1 MLGWLKSSHAQG
13 FQVVSPKYP
22 QMFSVHKQR
31 DATNIAYK
39 NPKGGLRSA
48 LPRAAIAVFF
58 HELCW
63 HDVHW
68 QELQVHRWS
77 QRPGP
82 DQQGV
87 IVIGRY
93 WGCSFHQ
100 VWEYPYLGG
109 FAAGILSLPSISCKK
124 YVINTI
130 STLCSIMF
138 FAFFPLP
145 REPSSVVN
153 LQMAVFCQ
161 QLSTVHMP
169 YPGMHSSPY
178 KARMTMVLVI
188 EHFINLW
195 W

>member
-1 MLGWLKSSHAQG
+1 MLQTLPIKIQR
-13 FQVVSPKYP
+13 VVSAPP
-22 QMFSVHKQR
+22 CHV
-31 DATNIAYK
+31 
-39 NPKGGLRSA
+39 PPLRFF
-48 LPRAAIAVFF
+48 PRTLLARRSLARAPSTSLI
-58 HELCW
+58 
-63 HDVHW
+63 
-68 QELQVHRWS
+68 S
-77 QRPGP
+77 TSGP
-82 DQQGV
+82 WPARV